1 MKRIVKTAA
10 ERREEI
16 VRTAGALFA
25 ERGYGA
31 VSVESIIRQI
41 GIAKGTFYHHFPSK
55 EAVLEALV
63 ETTLDGMI
71 AAAEQVVA
79 DPSLDALTKMAALLG
94 NNASDPDAEK
104 EAIVH
109 SLHLPTNR
117 ELHERTNLRT
127 ILRLSPLLARIVEQ
141 GNTEGVWDVHR
152 PLETVQ
158 LLLSGSQCL
167 LDGGLFVWSEAERVA
182 RLEALQAMIERTL
195 GAERGS
201 FGFITAK
208 GAHHV

>member
-16 VRTAGALFA
+16 VRTARALFA

-31 VSVESIIRQI
+31 VSVESIIRQV

-94 NNASDPDAEK
+94 GSSASVHDTEK

-109 SLHLPTNR
+109 SLHLPANR

-141 GNTEGVWDVHR
+141 GNTEKVWDVR
-152 PLETVQ
+152 QPLETVQ
-158 LLLSGSQCL
+158 LLLSGSQFL
-167 LDGGLFVWSEAERVA
+167 LDGGLFVWSDAERAA
-182 RLEALQAMIERTL
+182 RLEALQTMIERTL

-201 FGFITAK
+201 FGFIVR
-208 GAHHV
+208 H

>member
-1 MKRIVKTAA
+1 MKRTIKKGDERKREIIRAA
-10 ERREEI
+10 G
-16 VRTAGALFA
+16 VLFA
-25 ERGYGA
+25 ERGYSA
-31 VSVESIIRQI
+31 VSVESIIRKV

-63 ETTLDGMI
+63 ETTLDGLI

-79 DPSLDALTKMAALLG
+79 NPSLDALTKMTALLG
-94 NNASDPDAEK
+94 SNASGHDAEK
-104 EAIVH
+104 ETIVH
-109 SLHLPTNR
+109 SLHLPANR
-117 ELHERTNLRT
+117 ELHERTHLRT

-141 GNTEGVWDVHR
+141 GNTEGIWDVHR

-167 LDGGLFVWSEAERVA
+167 LDGGLFVWSDAERAA

-201 FGFITAK
+201 FGFI
-208 GAHHV
+208 VRQ

>member
-1 MKRIVKTAA
+1 MKRTIKKGD
-10 ERREEI
+10 ERKREI
-16 VRTAGALFA
+16 VRTAGELFA

-31 VSVESIIRQI
+31 VSVESIIHQV

-55 EAVLEALV
+55 AAVLEALV
-63 ETTLDGMI
+63 EATLDGMI

-79 DPSLDALTKMAALLG
+79 DPSHDALTKMAALLG
-94 NNASDPDAEK
+94 GSSASGHDTEK

-109 SLHLPTNR
+109 SLHLPANR
-117 ELHERTNLRT
+117 ELHERTHLRT

-141 GNTEGVWDVHR
+141 GNTEGVWDVR
-152 PLETVQ
+152 QPLETVQ

-167 LDGGLFVWSEAERVA
+167 LDGRLFVWSDAERAA
-182 RLEALQAMIERTL
+182 RLEALQEMIERTL

-201 FGFITAK
+201 FNFIT
-208 GAHHV
+208 GAHHA

>member
-1 MKRIVKTAA
+1 MKRIVKTAV

-16 VRTAGALFA
+16 VRAAGALFA

-31 VSVESIIRQI
+31 VSVESIIRKV

-71 AAAEQVVA
+71 AAAEHLVA
-79 DPSLDALTKMAALLG
+79 DPSLNALTKMAALLG
-94 NNASDPDAEK
+94 NNASGSDTEK
-104 EAIVH
+104 EAIIY
-109 SLHLPTNR
+109 SLHLPANR

-127 ILRLSPLLARIVEQ
+127 ILRLSPLLAQIVEQ
-141 GNTEGVWDVHR
+141 GNTEGVWDVR
-152 PLETVQ
+152 KPLETVQ

-167 LDGGLFVWSEAERVA
+167 LDGGLFVWSESERA
-182 RLEALQAMIERTL
+182 TRLQALQAMIERTL
-195 GAERGS
+195 GAEEGS
-201 FGFITAK
+201 FGFIVR
-208 GAHHV
+208 H